1 MMAAQ
6 NNVAESILSALD
18 VAVLMRHADGA
29 YMVLGDP
36 PLFYDRVFPPVDEEH
51 CTAPWQYS
59 QMLDFFYTSAEEF
72 FAGDKRGVLSSG
84 YWEEEGLCEEGQAF
98 VAEAMGLHNAKV
110 ITVRLL
116 TDTFSEQA
124 AILRK
129 AREQLLER
137 RFITNSLELYKR
149 KALVDG
155 LTKVLNRTAFMDIL
169 STEVSRSNACHA
181 PFSVVMLDID
191 DFKVINDTYGHQA
204 GDMVLENL
212 ARILREKLRR
222 EDIIG
227 RYGGEEFIA
236 MLPHT
241 TPKQVARIA
250 DKLRKS
256 VEVYAFDPL
265 PTITVSLGC
274 TSFKRND
281 SLTEIVKRADDA
293 LYDSKHGGKNMVSLR

>member
-1 MMAAQ
+1 MAEQ
-6 NNVAESILSALD
+6 NNVAELILSAMD
-18 VAVLMRHADGA
+18 VAVLMRCADGA
-29 YMVLGDP
+29 YKVLGAP
-36 PLFYDRVFPPVDEEH
+36 PLFYDRIFPAVDEEH
-51 CTAPWQYS
+51 CTAPWRCS

-72 FAGDKRGVLSSG
+72 FVADKCGVLSSG

-98 VAEAMGLHNAKV
+98 VAEAMVLQDAKV

-116 TDTFSEQA
+116 TNTFSKQA

-169 STEVSRSNACHA
+169 SKEVGRSNANYA

-191 DFKVINDTYGHQA
+191 DFKGVNDTYGHQS

-212 ARILREKLRR
+212 AKILREKLRR

-241 TPKQVARIA
+241 SPKQVARIA
-250 DKLRKS
+250 EKLRKS
-256 VEVYAFDPL
+256 VEDYAFESL

-274 TSFKRND
+274 TSFNRND
-281 SLTEIVKRADDA
+281 SLTEIVKRADEA